1 MIALDTNVL
10 LRALV
15 DDEVAANQCAAARRL
30 VAAATSVTISAV
42 VFLEAVWTL
51 SRSFGFPRKEV
62 ARVATMLLK
71 HPKYHVQDSALF
83 EAAVARYGAGNID
96 FADTVALEHASRNNA
111 LLYTF
116 DRKLAKLD
124 GAQAVG

>member
-15 DDEVAANQCAAARRL
+15 DDDKAAHQCAAARRL
-30 VAAATSVTISAV
+30 VASAATVTISAA

-51 SRSFGFPRKEV
+51 SRSFGFPRKDV
-62 ARVATMLLK
+62 AHVATQLLK
-71 HPKYHVQDSALF
+71 HPRYRIQDAALF
-83 EAAVARYGAGNID
+83 ESAVARFATGNID
-96 FADTVALEHASRNNA
+96 FADAVALEHASRSNA
-111 LLYTF
+111 VLHTF
-116 DRKLAKLD
+116 DRKLARLR

>member
-15 DDEVAANQCAAARRL
+15 DDEKATSQCAAARRL
-30 VAAATSVTISAV
+30 VAAAAVVTISAA

-51 SRSFGFPRKEV
+51 SRSFGFPRKDV
-62 ARVATMLLK
+62 AHVASLLLK
-71 HPKYHVQDSALF
+71 HPKYRIQDAALF
-83 EAAVARYGAGNID
+83 EVAVARFAAGNID
-96 FADTVALEHASRNNA
+96 FADAVALEHASRNNA
-111 LLYTF
+111 VLHTF
-116 DRKLAKLD
+116 DRKLARLR

>member
-15 DDEVAANQCAAARRL
+15 DDEEAANQCAAARRL
-30 VAAATSVTISAV
+30 VASASAVTISAA

-51 SRSFGFPRKEV
+51 SRSFGFPRKDV
-62 ARVATMLLK
+62 ARVATMLLE
-71 HPKYHVQDSALF
+71 HPKYRVQDAALF
-83 EAAVARYGAGNID
+83 EAAVGRFAAGNID
-96 FADTVALEHASRNNA
+96 FADAVALEHASRNNA
-111 LLYTF
+111 VLHTF